1 MSKKL
6 LRTLGKKAGV
16 SEYDWEGI
24 DFSNA
29 EEVEQYL
36 RDNMEEGYLAQE
48 ESAFIEK
55 LMTIYSELMS
65 AQSDFE
71 SILKQVQSNK
81 VD

>member
-1 MSKKL
+1 MSNKL

-16 SEYDWEGI
+16 SKYDWEDI
-24 DFSNA
+24 DFSNP

-36 RDNMEEGYLAQE
+36 RDNMEEGYLSQE
-48 ESAFIEK
+48 ESEFVSK
-55 LMTIYSELMS
+55 LMTIYAELVS
-65 AQSDFE
+65 AQKEFE

>member
-6 LRTLGKKAGV
+6 LRTLGKKAGI

-24 DFSNA
+24 DFSNPD
-29 EEVEQYL
+29 EVEQYL
-36 RDNMEEGYLAQE
+36 RENMEEGYLAQE
-48 ESAFIEK
+48 ESEFISK
-55 LMTIYSELMS
+55 LMTIYTELMS
-65 AQSDFE
+65 AQNEFE